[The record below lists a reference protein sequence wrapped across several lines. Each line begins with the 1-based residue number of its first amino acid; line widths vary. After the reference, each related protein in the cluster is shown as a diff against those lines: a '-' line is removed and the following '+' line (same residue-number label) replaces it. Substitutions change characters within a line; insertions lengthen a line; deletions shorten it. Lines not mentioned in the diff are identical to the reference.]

1 MNWMLPIL
9 LVVLAACEGGLATT
23 PNATSTDAT
32 PNGQQESVPADRL
45 EFLQERVLEVQKG
58 KADEFFVGLERS
70 SRWFVIDDRF
80 TADPKDLVKR
90 AREAVAARQ
99 VMHITVYDPDPT
111 PKSPANRGKAPSSRI
126 LRIAETPDP
135 RKR

>member
-1 MNWMLPIL
+1 MNWMLSIL
-9 LVVLAACEGGLATT
+9 LVGLAACEGGLATT
-23 PNATSTDAT
+23 PNAASDAT
-32 PNGQQESVPADRL
+32 SDAVPQSVPADRL
-45 EFLQERVLEVQKG
+45 EFLRERVLEVRKG
-58 KADEFFVGLERS
+58 KADEFLVGLERS

-80 TADPKDLVKR
+80 TSDPRGLVAR

-99 VMHITVYDPDPT
+99 AMHITVYDPNPT
-111 PKSPANRGKAPSSRI
+111 PKGPENRGKAPSARI